1 MDRTY
6 ENSDFM
12 SEFSENRTS
21 EQYFWTSNMVQKLL
35 KALNLDINIC
45 CLATPSLALM
55 LNESGNTNQFLLDCD
70 ERFSFLPNYVKFD
83 FLKPKGLEQS
93 FDVIVCDPPFF
104 QIPLEKIENSI
115 EILAKKNFQTKVLV
129 TFLKRE
135 EMNLMRVFEKFE
147 LRPTKFSVEY
157 ARVDAG
163 KWKNYGLYSNFDFP
177 GIKRIF

>member
-1 MDRTY
+1 MEQTD

-21 EQYFWTSNMVQKLL
+21 EQYFWTSKMVRKLL
-35 KALNLDINIC
+35 SALLLDINIC

-55 LNESGNTNQFLLDCD
+55 LNESSTNNQFLLDCD

-83 FLKPKGLEQS
+83 FLKPNAVEQD

-115 EILAKKNFQTKVLV
+115 EILSKKNFKTKILI

-135 EMNLMRVFEKFE
+135 EMNLIRVFEKFD
-147 LRPTKFSVEY
+147 LRPTKFNVEY